1 MFVKVNNKILDLE
14 EYSKDIRKTK
24 DIVFDELEKIC
35 KLYGFEECKG
45 YLINKDLNLAIKL
58 EFKTINYLKP
68 V

>member
-1 MFVKVNNKILDLE
+1 MFVKINNKILDLE

-35 KLYGFEECKG
+35 NIYGFEECKG